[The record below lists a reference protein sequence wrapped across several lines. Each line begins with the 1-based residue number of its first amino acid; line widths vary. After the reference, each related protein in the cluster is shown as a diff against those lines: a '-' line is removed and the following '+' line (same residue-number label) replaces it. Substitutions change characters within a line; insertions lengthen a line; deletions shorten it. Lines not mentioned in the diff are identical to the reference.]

1 VVGDADLLFDN
12 YYVSHQNFLGFNISR
27 MFNDN
32 LNFVLNSDEML
43 VGSRALISIRS
54 RGKFERPFTRVQEL
68 EKQAQAR
75 WLDREQELMRK
86 ADETNQMLRQLEQ
99 QKDDSQR
106 LIVSEAQEAEIRK
119 FQEERR
125 RINQELKKV
134 RRSLRADIE
143 SLGNTVKFINTF
155 LMVFVVGAA
164 GIAYGLWLRG
174 RSRRQSPE
182 KTDVQDRG

>member
-1 VVGDADLLFDN
+1 
-12 YYVSHQNFLGFNISR
+12 

-54 RGKFERPFTRVQEL
+54 RGKFERPFTRVEAL
-68 EKQAQAR
+68 EKIAQAR

-86 ADETNQMLRQLEQ
+86 VEETNQMLQQLER

-134 RRSLRADIE
+134 RRNLRADIE

-155 LMVFVVGAA
+155 LMVFVVAAA
-164 GIAYGLWLRG
+164 GIVYGLWLR
-174 RSRRQSPE
+174 RKSRRPAPE
-182 KTDVQDRG
+182 IRDDRDRG